1 MGFQQRFET
10 TICEPMLF
18 CAQLRAA
25 FCCVLPRWKFS
36 MRVVHGVSK
45 KKKSGGKIEAIKK
58 ERGKKTSVEHI
69 IHGVWTGRVVCP
81 LPEILFFL
89 ICTKVKRAISI
100 KGSKTPG
107 SISTRT
113 AYLPLTVLPKVQ
125 HRPETLRG
133 VLQLFEFQNLWEL
146 A

>member
-1 MGFQQRFET
+1 
-10 TICEPMLF
+10 
-18 CAQLRAA
+18 
-25 FCCVLPRWKFS
+25 

-45 KKKSGGKIEAIKK
+45 KKKSGEKIEAIKK

-69 IHGVWTGRVVCP
+69 MSMRVIHGVWTGRVVCP
-81 LPEILFFL
+81 LPEIFFFL